1 MLLLAVANAVQ
12 NGIIGVD
19 DSVTG
24 AVIGAMTLFVA
35 NGIVMLLASRS
46 QRFHNLVIGHSIE
59 LVVAGKVN
67 KHVLKRQRISE
78 QDLLAAATEQ
88 GATEIG
94 DINHAVLAENGDIV
108 VTLYAHLKLQDQIK
122 ALSDQVTALQSLV
135 ESKIIKKRTKRNV
148 LAKTNKMTFG
158 VEIRRWKHLINGHRF
173 LRLKNYPIEPA
184 DLSS

>member
-1 MLLLAVANAVQ
+1 MWHSIFNLDPSIVEKIVRPILIYVFLLVAIRLGGHREIGQNNALQLVLLLAVANAVQ

-46 QRFHNLVIGHSIE
+46 QRFHNLVIGRSIE

-67 KHVLKRQRISE
+67 MHALNRQRISE
-78 QDLLAAATEQ
+78 QDLLVAATKQ

-108 VTLYAHLKLQDQIK
+108 VTLYTHLRTQDQIK
-122 ALSDQVTALQSLV
+122 ALADQVTALQRLV
-135 ESKIIKKRTKRNV
+135 ESKIVK
-148 LAKTNKMTFG
+148 
-158 VEIRRWKHLINGHRF
+158 
-173 LRLKNYPIEPA
+173 
-184 DLSS
+184 

>member
-1 MLLLAVANAVQ
+1 MWHSIFNLDPSIVEKIVRPILIYGFLLVAIRLGGHREIGQTNALQLVLLLAVANAVQ

-46 QRFHNLVIGHSIE
+46 QRFHNLVIGRSIE
-59 LVVAGKVN
+59 LVAAGKVN
-67 KHVLKRQRISE
+67 MHALNRQRISE
-78 QDLLAAATEQ
+78 QDLLVAATKQ

-122 ALSDQVTALQSLV
+122 ALSDQVTALQRLV
-135 ESKIIKKRTKRNV
+135 ESKIVK
-148 LAKTNKMTFG
+148 
-158 VEIRRWKHLINGHRF
+158 
-173 LRLKNYPIEPA
+173 
-184 DLSS
+184 